1 MGESVASPA
10 PVAALDFA
18 RGGFDDRRLEVVR
31 VFGLGV
37 PELLFILVLAL
48 LIFGPKRLPE
58 IGRTLGRGMSE
69 FRKASNELKRTI
81 NVELALDEQ
90 PEPPVRPYRPSPA
103 LDALR
108 APRFPDGSPAP
119 VAPGAPAVLAETLTP
134 DAPVAPEGAASPA
147 EPDDKPD
154 ELT

>member
-1 MGESVASPA
+1 MIGS
-10 PVAALDFA
+10 
-18 RGGFDDRRLEVVR
+18 GGVR

-69 FRKASNELKRTI
+69 FRKASNDLKRTI

-90 PEPPVRPYRPSPA
+90 PPPPVRPYRPNPQ

-108 APRFPDGSPAP
+108 SPRSTAPAPLDDHPDPEPEPLPDSPAP
-119 VAPGAPAVLAETLTP
+119 LGEDSSAERT
-134 DAPVAPEGAASPA
+134 
-147 EPDDKPD
+147 
-154 ELT
+154 

>member
-1 MGESVASPA
+1 
-10 PVAALDFA
+10 
-18 RGGFDDRRLEVVR
+18 

-37 PELLFILVLAL
+37 PELIFILVLAL

-69 FRKASNELKRTI
+69 FRKASNDLKRTI

-90 PEPPVRPYRPSPA
+90 PPPPVLPYRASPQ

-108 APRFPDGSPAP
+108 APRRPEGPPAP
-119 VAPGAPAVLAETLTP
+119 VFEPPVEDVPDPEAP
-134 DAPVAPEGAASPA
+134 
-147 EPDDKPD
+147 PD
-154 ELT
+154 ETPGRPS